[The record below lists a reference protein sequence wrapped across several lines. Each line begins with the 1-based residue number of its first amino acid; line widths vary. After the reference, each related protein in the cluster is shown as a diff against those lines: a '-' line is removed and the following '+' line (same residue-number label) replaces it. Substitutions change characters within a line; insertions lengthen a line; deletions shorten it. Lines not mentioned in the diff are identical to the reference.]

1 MKSNAITPSEETTVC
16 HQHILLAQYGNDDDE
31 QWKEYER
38 LQVI

>member
-16 HQHILLAQYGNDDDE
+16 HQHILLAQYGNDDE